1 LPPSKTPHSTIPRTG
16 FAKPLSRAMRAD
28 LSTENVRVDNW
39 CLTEDQPVGG
49 LRNFLLAKYPNA
61 PAVEQAFV
69 AGGGSIIVRAV
80 RGTEPVAVA
89 FGIDDVGRP
98 TLTFVGQKP
107 DSAVEVRLLLE
118 HLPPDVLGRFTLREA
133 A

>member
-1 LPPSKTPHSTIPRTG
+1 MPPTKTPHATIPRTG
-16 FAKPLSRAMRAD
+16 LTKPLSRAMRAD
-28 LSTENVRVDNW
+28 LTTDNVRMDNW

-61 PAVEQAFV
+61 SAVERAFI
-69 AGGGSIIVRAV
+69 AGGGSIVVRAV

-89 FGIDDVGRP
+89 FGVDDVGRP
-98 TLTFVGQKP
+98 TLHFVGQKP
-107 DSAVEVRLLLE
+107 DSTVEIRLLLE
-118 HLPPDVLGRFTLREA
+118 HLPPDVLGQYAVREA